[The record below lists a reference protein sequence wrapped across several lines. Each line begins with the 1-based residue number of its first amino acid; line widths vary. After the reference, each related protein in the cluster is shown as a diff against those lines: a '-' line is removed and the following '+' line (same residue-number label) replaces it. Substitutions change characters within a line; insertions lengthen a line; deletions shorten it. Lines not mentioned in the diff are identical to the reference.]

1 MKKKIDLPTA
11 LQNRVS
17 GKKVTVVLDTDIA
30 FLMLSTLMR
39 LEDIGADF
47 LMDVP
52 DSDPADQEAEAIK
65 QPADDKIPLVPEK
78 PEKQGENPP
87 PSHDSGD
94 EKCEA

>member
-11 LQNRVS
+11 LQNRVN

-52 DSDPADQEAEAIK
+52 DIVPADQEAEATK
-65 QPADDKIPLVPEK
+65 QPAEDEIPSVPKE
-78 PEKQGENPP
+78 GENPP
-87 PSHDSGD
+87 PSHDSEY
-94 EKCEA
+94 EKYEA